1 MFTKEYKTRYCLVS
15 RGKNMDKPIG
25 LKYHEILVK
34 FTGKP
39 FRTFQDSLC
48 DIVCF
53 NIIKVNDYYIRIGIK
68 I

>member
-34 FTGKP
+34 FTGKQ
-39 FRTFQDSLC
+39 FIQNISGFSL
-48 DIVCF
+48 
-53 NIIKVNDYYIRIGIK
+53 
-68 I
+68 